1 MLCLH
6 TGGVRLACGGR
17 GDKIQVR
24 LDIGPQVVEL
34 VIDVRKQKQ
43 TGEGGL
49 WF

>member
-1 MLCLH
+1 MFAHRWCSFGLW
-6 TGGVRLACGGR
+6 G

>member
-1 MLCLH
+1 MFAH
-6 TGGVRLACGGR
+6 KWFRLSCGGR